1 MRVMVQ
7 VLSLSKKV
15 IMEMRKATTM
25 IIKLKKTSRLEN
37 LNKTSRSSI
46 RLRIRLRL
54 RLSMR
59 LRIRIRMHWLKDQIA
74 IAIMTTKM
82 TGTGL
87 QAATRMASWISSRM

>member
-46 RLRIRLRL
+46 RLRIRL
-54 RLSMR
+54 SMR
-59 LRIRIRMHWLKDQIA
+59 LRIRMHWLKDQIA